1 MTEISMARALN
12 EALDMALASDD
23 RVVLLGE
30 DVATTGGVF
39 RISDGLLER
48 HGAARVIDTPVAESG
63 IIGAAFGMAV
73 AGMRPIAEI
82 QFLGFSYPAFDQIV
96 SHVGRIR
103 NRSNHRF
110 SAPLVIR
117 MPYGGGIGAAE
128 HHSESN
134 EAVYVHTPGV
144 KVVVPSSPADAKGLL
159 LAAVADP
166 DPVIFL
172 EPIRLYRAV
181 KEVVPEGHYTV
192 PIGEAAVVRQGADV
206 TLIAYGAMVRDATA
220 AADALAVDGI
230 AAEVIDLR
238 TLSPLDHETI
248 VRSATATGRVVV
260 TVEAHR
266 TGSVASEVAALVQ
279 ERALYSLLAPVERV
293 TGYDTVVPLKRSERH
308 YMPGVDRIVAAARR
322 TLEA

>member
-12 EALDMALASDD
+12 EALDLALGADE
-23 RVVLLGE
+23 RVVLIGE
-30 DVATTGGVF
+30 DIGATGGVF

-48 HGAARVIDTPVAESG
+48 HGASRVIDTPVAESG

-73 AGMRPIAEI
+73 AGLRPIAEI

-110 SAPLVIR
+110 TAPLVIR
-117 MPYGGGIGAAE
+117 IPYGGGIGAAE

-134 EAVYVHTPGV
+134 EAIYAHTPGV

-166 DPVIFL
+166 DPVIIL
-172 EPIRLYRAV
+172 EPIRLYRAI

-192 PIGEAAVVRQGADV
+192 PIGEARVLREGTDV
-206 TLIAYGAMVRDATA
+206 SLMSYGAMVRDTVR
-220 AADALAVDGI
+220 AADGLAADGI
-230 AAEVIDLR
+230 DAEVLDLR
-238 TLSPLDHETI
+238 SLSPLDHAAI
-248 VRSATATGRVVV
+248 LASAVKTGRVVV
-260 TVEAHR
+260 VVESHR
-266 TGSVASEVAALVQ
+266 NGSVASEVAAVVQ

-293 TGYDTVVPLKRSERH
+293 TGYDTVVPLKRSETH
-308 YMPGVDRIVAAARR
+308 YIPGVDRIVAAARR

>member
-1 MTEISMARALN
+1 MARALN
-12 EALDMALASDD
+12 EALDLALGADE

-30 DVATTGGVF
+30 DVGATGGVF
-39 RISDGLLER
+39 RITDGLFER
-48 HGAARVIDTPVAESG
+48 YGPSRVVDTPVAESG
-63 IIGAAFGMAV
+63 IIGAALGMAV
-73 AGMRPIAEI
+73 AGLRPIAEI

-110 SAPLVIR
+110 TAPLVIR
-117 MPYGGGIGAAE
+117 IPYGGGIGAAE

-134 EAVYVHTPGV
+134 EAIYAHTPGV

-172 EPIRLYRAV
+172 EPIRLYRAI
-181 KEVVPEGHYTV
+181 KETVPEGHYTI
-192 PIGEAAVVRQGADV
+192 PLGEARVVREGADV
-206 TLIAYGAMVRDATA
+206 SLMSYGAMVRDTVR
-220 AADALAVDGI
+220 AADGLAADGVD
-230 AAEVIDLR
+230 AEVLDLR
-238 TLSPLDHETI
+238 SLSPLDHAAI
-248 VRSATATGRVVV
+248 LASAVKTGRVVV
-260 TVEAHR
+260 VVESHR
-266 TGSVASEVAALVQ
+266 NGSVASEVAAVVQ

-293 TGYDTVVPLKRSERH
+293 TGYDTVVPLKRSETH
-308 YMPGVDRIVAAARR
+308 YIPGIDRIVAAARR

>member
-1 MTEISMARALN
+1 
-12 EALDMALASDD
+12 
-23 RVVLLGE
+23 
-30 DVATTGGVF
+30 
-39 RISDGLLER
+39 
-48 HGAARVIDTPVAESG
+48 
-63 IIGAAFGMAV
+63 
-73 AGMRPIAEI
+73 
-82 QFLGFSYPAFDQIV
+82 
-96 SHVGRIR
+96 
-103 NRSNHRF
+103 
-110 SAPLVIR
+110 
-117 MPYGGGIGAAE
+117 
-128 HHSESN
+128 
-134 EAVYVHTPGV
+134 
-144 KVVVPSSPADAKGLL
+144 
-159 LAAVADP
+159 
-166 DPVIFL
+166 
-172 EPIRLYRAV
+172 
-181 KEVVPEGHYTV
+181 
-192 PIGEAAVVRQGADV
+192 V